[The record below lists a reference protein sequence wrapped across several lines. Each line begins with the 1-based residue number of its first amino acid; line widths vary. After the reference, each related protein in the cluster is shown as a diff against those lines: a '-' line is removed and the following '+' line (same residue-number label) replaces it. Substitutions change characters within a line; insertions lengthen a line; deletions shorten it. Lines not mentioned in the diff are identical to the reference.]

1 MGRSPAIQ
9 NNTQPRKICLSS
21 LQFSKIMREQ
31 SAAKPRPD
39 NFHPVK
45 SLKYLIV
52 EIKSRKT
59 CSLDECLL

>member
-1 MGRSPAIQ
+1 MA
-9 NNTQPRKICLSS
+9 QPWGKFVCRLCNLSR
-21 LQFSKIMREQ
+21 IIREQ